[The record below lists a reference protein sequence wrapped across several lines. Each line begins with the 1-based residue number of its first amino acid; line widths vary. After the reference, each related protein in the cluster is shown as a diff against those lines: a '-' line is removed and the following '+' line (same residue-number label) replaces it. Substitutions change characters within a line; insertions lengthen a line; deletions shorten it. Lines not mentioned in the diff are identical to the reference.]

1 MTEEDIV
8 IVTARIAPLVVAFAL
23 AAARLVAADGLLIV
37 QRHTSGGTTNMNQ
50 IQIEKTRMRAETGA
64 GDRAQVVVFDS
75 TAQVV
80 RMINP
85 TRKTY
90 TELTKADVDRLGAQ
104 MAGARAQLQ
113 DQMKNMPPEQRAR
126 LEAMMKGRGMAVPG
140 AAAAKTEYRKSGT
153 DKVGKW
159 TCDKYDGYRGD
170 QKVSELCTVNPS
182 VLGVAIADFEIA
194 REAAKFFAQLAPQNV
209 DQMFS
214 VGGADQGF
222 SGIPVRSI
230 VSVGA
235 NQITTEVTEVAR
247 KVFAEDS
254 YAVPAGFT
262 KQDLPGAGRRGR
274 QQ

>member
-1 MTEEDIV
+1 V

-37 QRHTSGGTTNMNQ
+37 QKHTSGGTTNMNQ
-50 IQIEKTRMRAETGA
+50 IQIEKTRMRAETGG

-75 TAQVV
+75 AAQLV

-104 MAGARAQLQ
+104 MAGARAQMQ
-113 DQMKNMPPEQRAR
+113 DQMKNLPPEQRAR
-126 LEAMMKGRGMAVPG
+126 LEAMMKGRGMAAPG

-170 QKVSELCTVNPS
+170 QKVSELCTVNPAI
-182 VLGVAIADFEIA
+182 LGVAIADFEIA

-214 VGGADQGF
+214 VGGPDQGF